1 MAGFYPVFE
10 AARRVG
16 GDRVSVVDLTPAGA
30 EPHDLE
36 LDSRQVD
43 RIEDADLVFYLDG
56 GFQPGVERAV
66 RRAEG
71 EVVDVS
77 NLGPSGPLSGVEG
90 PGLIEGDP
98 HVWLD
103 PSLMA
108 RVVERIRA
116 AYVKVDPA
124 SAPAYEARAQEYV
137 AELNQLDDAFRRS
150 LADCDRRVI
159 VTAHAAFGYLA
170 RRYGLTQEAVAG
182 LSPESEPDPG
192 RLAQLSDM
200 VRARG
205 VTTIFYE
212 TLVSPKVAQALARE
226 AEVRT
231 AVLNPVEGR
240 TDEEVDAG
248 QTYLSLMRTN
258 LTTLRSALGCR

>member
-1 MAGFYPVFE
+1 MAGFYPIFE

-36 LDSRQVD
+36 LNSRQVD

-66 RRAEG
+66 RRARG
-71 EVVDVS
+71 EVVDV
-77 NLGPSGPLSGVEG
+77 LSPDPGV
-90 PGLIEGDP
+90 IEGDP

-108 RVVERIRA
+108 KVVERIRS
-116 AYVKVDPA
+116 AYVKVDP
-124 SAPAYEARAQEYV
+124 SSTTAYEARAREYM
-137 AELNQLDDAFRRS
+137 AELDQLDGAFRDG
-150 LADCDRRVI
+150 LADCDRRII

-170 RRYGLTQEAVAG
+170 RRYGLSQEAVAG

-212 TLVSPKVAQALARE
+212 TLVSPKVAEALARE
-226 AEVRT
+226 AAVRT

-240 TDEEVDAG
+240 TEDEVAAG

-258 LTTLRSALGCR
+258 LTALRSALGCR